1 VNSEKN
7 CYLPLD
13 NFSKKTKLKI
23 SSYRY
28 DDEADRVSFYQYVP
42 LEDITQVEIGQ
53 CQLSSNSI
61 FKTSKAPA
69 SFCIR
74 IYYQQR
80 DDNGEMEPGFF
91 HIFRSS
97 NLRFFNNL
105 AVAINSEDE
114 ATGKNLKF
122 CFTII
127 RLFLDFY
134 CQDANFSNSYI
145 LLLRF

>member
-1 VNSEKN
+1 MS
-7 CYLPLD
+7 C
-13 NFSKKTKLKI
+13 
-23 SSYRY
+23 RY

-42 LEDITQVEIGQ
+42 LEDITLVEIGQ

-61 FKTSKAPA
+61 FKTTKAPV

-74 IYYQQR
+74 IHYQQR
-80 DDNGEMEPGFF
+80 DDNGDMEPGFF

-114 ATGKNLKF
+114 ATGKL
-122 CFTII
+122 
-127 RLFLDFY
+127 
-134 CQDANFSNSYI
+134 
-145 LLLRF
+145 